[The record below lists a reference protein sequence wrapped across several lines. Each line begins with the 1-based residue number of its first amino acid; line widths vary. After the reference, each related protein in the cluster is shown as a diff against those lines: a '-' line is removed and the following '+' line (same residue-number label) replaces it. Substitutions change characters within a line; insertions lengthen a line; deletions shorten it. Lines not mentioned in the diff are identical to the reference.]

1 MRRDPHAAA
10 GAEAPNEYAAFRHRF
25 DVAVRFADIDSLR
38 HVNNK
43 AYLTFLEDARV
54 DYMHNIL
61 SLDKRAL
68 EIPYVIAHLEID
80 YRAPAYYG
88 DVITVLTRC
97 TRIGTKSYTLS
108 SLLYRGFSPA
118 SGPHARTI
126 GPCPE
131 LDNRAAAPPPGAGG
145 AGLIARAGVV
155 LVTVDLAGS
164 PVPNDPAAVA
174 AILGYE
180 REPPQHPVP
189 PLA

>member
-1 MRRDPHAAA
+1 MRRDPRAAA
-10 GAEAPNEYAAFRHRF
+10 GGEAPYEYAAFRHRF

-61 SLDKRAL
+61 SLDTRAL
-68 EIPYVIAHLEID
+68 DIPYVIAHLEID

-88 DVITVLTRC
+88 DLITVLTRC
-97 TRIGTKSYTLS
+97 TRIGNKSYTLS

-118 SGPHARTI
+118 ADPPARTI
-126 GPCPE
+126 GPRAE
-131 LDNRAAAPPPGAGG
+131 LDTRAAAPAPEAGV
-145 AGLIARAGVV
+145 ATLIARAAVV
-155 LVTVDLAGS
+155 LVTVDRAGR
-164 PVPNDPAAVA
+164 PAPNDPAAVT
-174 AILGYE
+174 AILDYE
-180 REPPQHPVP
+180 REPPPHPVP